1 MSLRMGTSDEIH
13 DATISIDE
21 ATILEFKATIALPFL
36 LSLTTIA
43 LQRRQR
49 NLQKVCFT
57 FRVFF
62 VAYFFVSIVVVF
74 AQTEL
79 ASNVTPRKACYCC
92 YATISPEKPT
102 ICLKTPDQIDVCGY
116 PHRSSDVRIIVRA
129 LSLNFL
135 ERMASQ

>member
-1 MSLRMGTSDEIH
+1 MGTSDEIH

-79 ASNVTPRKACYCC
+79 ASNVTPRKACY
-92 YATISPEKPT
+92 S
-102 ICLKTPDQIDVCGY
+102 
-116 PHRSSDVRIIVRA
+116 
-129 LSLNFL
+129 
-135 ERMASQ
+135 